1 MEQNF
6 KNHQQRTPMW
16 IFGVLLPF
24 TIYFVWSVTQFVRA
38 PTAANAINLM
48 MALAFLLLW
57 LSTRRMVLR
66 VQDRVI
72 RLEMRLR
79 LREVLP
85 ASMHA
90 DIGRLTV
97 RQLIALRFAS
107 DEELPELTKAV
118 LAGTLTDG
126 KAIKLKV
133 RNWQGDFLRA

>member
-1 MEQNF
+1 MEQSF

-24 TIYFVWSVTQFVRA
+24 TIYFIWSVTQLIRE
-38 PTAANAINLM
+38 PGMANVIDVM
-48 MALAFLLLW
+48 MGIAFLLLW
-57 LSTRRMVLR
+57 FSTRRMVLK

-85 ASMHA
+85 PAMHGE
-90 DIGRLTV
+90 IGRLPV

-126 KAIKLKV
+126 KQIKLKV
-133 RNWQGDFLRA
+133 RNWQGDYLRA

>member
-1 MEQNF
+1 MQQNF
-6 KNHQQRTPMW
+6 KNHQQRAPMW

-24 TIYFVWSVTQFVRA
+24 LIYFVWSVTQIIRE
-38 PTAANAINLM
+38 PSMANVIALM
-48 MALAFLLLW
+48 MSTAFLLLW
-57 LSTRRMVLR
+57 LTTRQMVLR

-85 ASMHA
+85 AAMHG
-90 DIGRLTV
+90 DIRRLTV

-126 KAIKLKV
+126 KEIKLKV
-133 RNWQGDFLRA
+133 RNWQGDH

>member
-6 KNHQQRTPMW
+6 KNHQKRTPMW
-16 IFGVLLPF
+16 ILGVFLPF
-24 TIYFVWSVTQFVRA
+24 SIYFIWSVTQVIRQ
-38 PTAANAINLM
+38 PSTANVMDLM
-48 MALAFLLLW
+48 MATAFLLLW
-57 LSTRRMVLR
+57 LSTRQMVLR

-85 ASMHA
+85 AAMHG

-126 KAIKLKV
+126 KDIKLKV
-133 RNWQGDFLRA
+133 RNWQGDYLRA

>member
-1 MEQNF
+1 MEQNY

-16 IFGVLLPF
+16 VFGVLLPF
-24 TIYFVWSVTQFVRA
+24 TVYFVWSVTQLIRD
-38 PTAANAINLM
+38 PSMPNAMNLM
-48 MALAFLLLW
+48 MAIAFLLLW

-85 ASMHA
+85 ASMHG

-97 RQLIALRFAS
+97 RHLIALRFAS

-118 LAGTLTDG
+118 LAGTLNDG
-126 KAIKLKV
+126 KEIKLKV
-133 RNWQGDFLRA
+133 RNWQGDYLRA